1 MYITWGFV
9 VIGIIYF
16 LHKLI
21 KDLPD
26 DNFLLRSED
35 EMDLLR
41 I

>member
-1 MYITWGFV
+1 MT
-9 VIGIIYF
+9 IGANEWPRAQGGK
-16 LHKLI
+16 KLI

-26 DNFLLRSED
+26 DKFLLRSED